1 MNFSS
6 IKEYFYKL
14 TNRCY
19 LLVLLPLLTF
29 VYLYFQLQAKKII
42 PIVNNDRLVIFLLIG
57 CAIAAVLNLTTV
69 HLLARKRLLRYSS
82 EVGLGNKLDRYYEI
96 IVLRVGAGSASSL
109 LMAVGLLLT
118 GHEFFSLLFML
129 ILIWIFFQW
138 PSSKKACNDLRL
150 KGDEYE
156 MVLYKKDKF

>member
-19 LLVLLPLLTF
+19 LLVLLPLLIF

-42 PIVNNDRLVIFLLIG
+42 PTIQNEEFIMLILLLSTLASIV
-57 CAIAAVLNLTTV
+57 NLTTV
-69 HLLARKRLLRYSS
+69 HWLAKKRLTQYSA
-82 EVGLGNKLDRYYEI
+82 EVGLGRKLDRYCEI
-96 IVLRVGAGSASSL
+96 ILLRMGAGSASSL

-118 GHEFFSLLFML
+118 GHEFFSLLFIL
-129 ILIWIFFQW
+129 ILIWILLQW
-138 PSSKKACNDLRL
+138 PSSKKACKDLRL
-150 KGDEYE
+150 RGDEYE

>member
-19 LLVLLPLLTF
+19 LLVLLPLLMF
-29 VYLYFQLQAKKII
+29 VYLYFQLQSKKII
-42 PIVNNDRLVIFLLIG
+42 PIVQREQYVIILLLG
-57 CAIAAVLNLTTV
+57 SAIVTLINLTTV
-69 HLLARKRLLRYSS
+69 HLLAKKRLVRYAA
-82 EVGLGNKLDRYYEI
+82 EIGLGNKLDRYYEI
-96 IVLRVGAGSASSL
+96 IIFRVGGGSSSSL

-129 ILIWIFFQW
+129 ILIWILFQW
-138 PSSKKACNDLRL
+138 PSSKKACKDLRL

>member
-29 VYLYFQLQAKKII
+29 VYLYFQLQSKKIM
-42 PIVNNDRLVIFLLIG
+42 PMVQHEESVIFMLIG
-57 CAIAAVLNLTTV
+57 FAIACAINLTTV
-69 HLLARKRLLRYSS
+69 HLLSKKRLSLYAK
-82 EVGLGNKLDRYYEI
+82 ETGLGNKLDRYAEI
-96 IVLRVGAGSASSL
+96 ITLRMGGGSASSL

-129 ILIWIFFQW
+129 ILIWILFQW
-138 PSSKKACNDLRL
+138 PSSKKACKELRL

-156 MVLYKKDKF
+156 MVLYKKEKL

>member
-19 LLVLLPLLTF
+19 LLVLLPLLVF
-29 VYLYFQLQAKKII
+29 VYLYFQMQSKKIFPTI
-42 PIVNNDRLVIFLLIG
+42 QDEELITLILAGITLMCLV
-57 CAIAAVLNLTTV
+57 NLTTV
-69 HLLARKRLLRYSS
+69 HLLAKKRLVRYST
-82 EVGLGNKLDRYYEI
+82 EPGLGHKLDRYLEI
-96 IVLRVGAGSASSL
+96 IMLRVGAGSASSL
-109 LMAVGLLLT
+109 LMALGLLLT
-118 GHEFFSLLFML
+118 GSELFSLLFML
-129 ILIWIFFQW
+129 ILIWILFQW

>member
-19 LLVLLPLLTF
+19 LLVLLPLLMF
-29 VYLYFQLQAKKII
+29 VFLYFQLQSKKII
-42 PIVNNDRLVIFLLIG
+42 PIVQREQYAIFMLIG
-57 CAIAAVLNLTTV
+57 CAIACALNLTTV
-69 HLLARKRLLRYSS
+69 HLLARKRLSLYAT
-82 EVGLGNKLDRYYEI
+82 VTGLGNKLDRYAEI
-96 IVLRVGAGSASSL
+96 IMLRVGGGSASSL

-118 GHEFFSLLFML
+118 GHEYFSLLFMV
-129 ILIWIFFQW
+129 ILVWILFQW
-138 PSSKKACNDLRL
+138 PSSKKACKDLRL

>member
-6 IKEYFYKL
+6 LKEYFYKL

-19 LLVLLPLLTF
+19 LLVLLPLLIF
-29 VYLYFQLQAKKII
+29 IFLYFQLQSKKII
-42 PIVNNDRLVIFLLIG
+42 PLVQNEQDVISILIG
-57 CAIAAVLNLTTV
+57 CAIACALNLTTV
-69 HLLARKRLLRYSS
+69 HWLARKRLTLYAT
-82 EVGLGNKLDRYYEI
+82 ETGLGNKLDRYAEI
-96 IVLRVGAGSASSL
+96 IMLKMGGGSASSL

-118 GHEFFSLLFML
+118 GHEFFSLLFIL
-129 ILIWIFFQW
+129 ILIWILLQW
-138 PSSKKACNDLRL
+138 PSSKKACKDLRL

>member
-29 VYLYFQLQAKKII
+29 VYLYFQFRSKKII
-42 PIVNNDRLVIFLLIG
+42 PIIQSEQHVTFILIG
-57 CAIAAVLNLTTV
+57 CAIACILNLTTV
-69 HLLARKRLLRYSS
+69 HLLARKRLVRYAT
-82 EVGLGNKLDRYYEI
+82 ETGLGNKLDRYYEI

-129 ILIWIFFQW
+129 ILIWILFQW
-138 PSSKKACNDLRL
+138 PSSKKACKDLRL